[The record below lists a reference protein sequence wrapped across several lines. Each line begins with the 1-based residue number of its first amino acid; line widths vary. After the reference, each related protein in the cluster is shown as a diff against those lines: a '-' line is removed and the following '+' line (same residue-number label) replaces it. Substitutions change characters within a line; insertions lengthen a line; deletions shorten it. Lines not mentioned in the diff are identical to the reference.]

1 MVDLGNL
8 NFKLEGKVENL
19 VDGIIEFLLGLGL
32 VVSRIFRVGA

>member
-32 VVSRIFRVGA
+32 VVLCIFRVGA

>member
-32 VVSRIFRVGA
+32 VVLRIFRVGA